1 VLLVFDRWGMPK
13 RSKVRLFEEIRR
25 ARERE
30 GLSIHEL
37 ARRFGVHRRTVR
49 EALASAVPPERKRP
63 VRAAPVMDRWKSTIE
78 EWLEADRSAPR
89 KQRHTARRVWQRLGE
104 EHQAQV
110 GESTVRR
117 YVTEVRRRQKLALA
131 EVMVPQHHPLGAEAE
146 VDFGTISV
154 YLAGALFDVQLFI
167 MRLSASG
174 RAYPRA
180 YLNECQEV
188 FLDGHV
194 RALEHFGG
202 CPERIRYDNLK
213 AAVER
218 VLRGRDR
225 IESDRFVALRSHYG
239 FDSFFCRP
247 GVAGSHE
254 KGGVEGEV
262 GRFRRRH
269 LVPVPHVA
277 SMAELNEML
286 LAGAARDDARF
297 IAHRRITVGE
307 HFALE
312 APTLRALPTEPFDV
326 ATVSSHR
333 VDTKSRVSVR
343 SCVYSVPARFAGRRL
358 DVRVGAETVEVLDG
372 ATVVAR
378 HPRGLKGDEV
388 LALDH
393 YLEVLAVK
401 PGALPGA
408 TALARARAAGVF
420 GPTHERFWAEARRRL
435 GDRDGTRVLIDV
447 LLLHRS
453 LPVDALLAG
462 IERAL
467 DAGSVD
473 AAVVAIEARRAT
485 ERPVAPVIAI
495 GEGLHRF
502 DRPPPSIAG
511 YDNLLEVQ

>member
-1 VLLVFDRWGMPK
+1 
-13 RSKVRLFEEIRR
+13 LFEQIRK

-30 GLSIHEL
+30 ALSIHEL
-37 ARRFGVHRRTVR
+37 SRRFGVHRRTVR
-49 EALASAVPPERKRP
+49 EALLSPRPPERKRP
-63 VRAAPVMDRWKSTIE
+63 ARSAPVMDRWKSTID

-89 KQRHTARRVWQRLGE
+89 KQRHTARRVWQRLME

-117 YVTEVRRRQKLALA
+117 YVTEVRRRQKLPLA

-146 VDFGTISV
+146 VDFGTVSV
-154 YLAGALFDVQLFI
+154 YLAGVLFDVQMFI

-180 YLNECQEV
+180 YLNECQEA

-194 RALEHFGG
+194 RAFEHFGG

-277 SMAELNEML
+277 SIGELNEQL
-286 LAGAARDDARF
+286 AAGAARDDARF
-297 IAHRRITVGE
+297 IAQRRITVGE

-312 APTLRALPTEPFDV
+312 APTLRPLPAEPFDV
-326 ATVSSHR
+326 ASVGSHR

-343 SCVYSVPARFAGRRL
+343 NCLYSVPVRFAGRRL
-358 DVRVGAETVEVLDG
+358 DVRVGAEWVEALDG

-393 YLEVLAVK
+393 YLEVLAIK
-401 PGALPGA
+401 PGAFAGA

-420 GPTHERFWAEARRRL
+420 GAHHERFWAEARRRL
-435 GDRDGTRVLIDV
+435 GDRDGTRALIEV

-453 LPVDALLAG
+453 LPAEALVAG
-462 IERAL
+462 IGRAL
-467 DAGSVD
+467 AAGSVE
-473 AAVVAIEARRAT
+473 AAVVAIEARRAS
-485 ERPVAPVIAI
+485 ERAGAAVIPI

-511 YDNLLEVQ
+511 YDDLLEAQ